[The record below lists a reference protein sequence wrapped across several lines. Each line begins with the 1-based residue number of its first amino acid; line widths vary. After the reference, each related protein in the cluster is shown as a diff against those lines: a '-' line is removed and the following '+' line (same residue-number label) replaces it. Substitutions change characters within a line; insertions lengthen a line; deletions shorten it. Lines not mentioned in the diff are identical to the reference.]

1 MPSHFDR
8 AVGPAAAPAV
18 KPAELHRGLSTGAA
32 LGINLIDMVG
42 VGPFVTLPLIVGAM
56 GGPQAMLGWVLGA
69 LLSLCDGCIWSE
81 LGTAYPEAGGSY
93 AYLRHLY
100 GDPGPSGT
108 GAGRGGGG
116 LGRLLAFL
124 YAFQL
129 LLSAPLS
136 IASGCLGFAQYG
148 SYLLPHSFDSAARP
162 LLALR
167 LVGVPVVV
175 SGQTAMAMGVC
186 ALAAALLHREIG
198 ALGRVVQGLGLAV
211 LVALVAIIV
220 TGFTHFHPAL
230 AFSFPPGAFHPDG
243 RFVMGLGTGLLI
255 SAYDYWGYYNVC
267 FLGAE
272 VRDPR
277 RTIPRAVLGSVA
289 IVGTLYLLMNVSVLG
304 VLPWRVF
311 AGNGLGGNPE
321 ARRAAMA
328 FFMRAAYPGP
338 AGAHAA
344 TAIVVLIAVAAAA
357 SVFALLLGYSR
368 IPFAAARDGNFPA
381 IFGRLNAKTGVPYVS
396 LRVLAGV
403 TLVCCLFRLQEV
415 ISTLVVIR
423 ILFQFLLQGVAV
435 LLPRHRRARHA
446 AGGFRMPLY
455 PLPALLAL
463 AGFTFILLSRPHL
476 AAELRPAAV
485 VLVAGAVV
493 YGLRRRTPAL

>member
-1 MPSHFDR
+1 MPLPSHLAD
-8 AVGPAAAPAV
+8 GSPPALP
-18 KPAELHRGLSTGAA
+18 ELRRGLSVRGA

-69 LLSLCDGCIWSE
+69 LLSLCDGCVWSE

-93 AYLRHLY
+93 AYLKHLY
-100 GDPGPSGT
+100 GGLGFN
-108 GAGRGGGG
+108 GG
-116 LGRLLAFL
+116 LGRLLSFL

-136 IASGCLGFAQYG
+136 IASGCLGFAQYL
-148 SYLLPHSFDSAARP
+148 SYLLPWAARP
-162 LLALR
+162 WASFRVL
-167 LVGVPVVV
+167 GVPVVL
-175 SGQTAMAMGVC
+175 SGQTLLAVGVC
-186 ALAAALLHREIG
+186 GLATAVLHREVS
-198 ALGRVVQGLGLAV
+198 ALGRVVQGLGAAV
-211 LVALVAIIV
+211 IVALVAIIV

-230 AFSFPPGAFHPDG
+230 AFGFPAGAFHLDG
-243 RFVMGLGTGLLI
+243 RFVTGLGMGLLI

-272 VRDPR
+272 VREPR
-277 RTIPRAVLGSVA
+277 RAIPRAVLGSIG

-304 VLPWRVF
+304 VLPWRTFV
-311 AGNGLGGNPE
+311 GGDGGAAQSAVQSE

-328 FFMRAAYPGP
+328 VFMRAAYPG
-338 AGAHAA
+338 AIGQAA
-344 TAIVVLIAVAAAA
+344 AVGIVVLIAVAAGA

-381 IFGRLNAKTGVPYVS
+381 AFGRLTPGTGVPFVS

-423 ILFQFLLQGVAV
+423 IVFQFLLQGVAV
-435 LLPRHRRARHA
+435 LLPRHRRARR
-446 AGGFRMPLY
+446 AGAGFRMPLY
-455 PLPALLAL
+455 PLPVLLAL
-463 AGFTFILLSRPHL
+463 AGFGFILVSRPHL
-476 AAELRPAAV
+476 WRELRPAV
-485 VLVAGAVV
+485 IVLVLGTTI
-493 YGLRRRTPAL
+493 YWLREGRRGTFRGPA

>member
-1 MPSHFDR
+1 MPSPSRRVSIAPHD
-8 AVGPAAAPAV
+8 GSPA
-18 KPAELHRGLSTGAA
+18 LRRGLSTRAA

-69 LLSLCDGCIWSE
+69 ALSLCDGCVWSE

-93 AYLRHLY
+93 AYLKHLY
-100 GDPGPSGT
+100 GGLGLN
-108 GAGRGGGG
+108 GG
-116 LGRLLAFL
+116 LGRLLSFL

-136 IASGCLGFAQYG
+136 IASGCLGFAQYL
-148 SYLLPHSFDSAARP
+148 SYLLPWAARP
-162 LLALR
+162 WASFRVL
-167 LVGVPVVV
+167 GVPVVL
-175 SGQTAMAMGVC
+175 SGQTLLAMGVC
-186 ALAAALLHREIG
+186 LLAAAVLHREVSS
-198 ALGRVVQGLGLAV
+198 LGRVVQVLGAAV
-211 LVALVAIIV
+211 IAALVAIIA

-230 AFSFPPGAFHPDG
+230 AFDFPPGAFHLDG
-243 RFVMGLGTGLLI
+243 RFVAGLGTGLLI

-272 VRDPR
+272 VREPR
-277 RTIPRAVLGSVA
+277 RTIPRAVLGSIA

-304 VLPWRVF
+304 VLPWRTF
-311 AGNGLGGNPE
+311 LGGDGGDASE

-328 FFMRAAYPGP
+328 VFMRAAYPG
-338 AGAHAA
+338 AVGQAA
-344 TAIVVLIAVAAAA
+344 AVGIVVLIAVAAGA

-381 IFGRLNAKTGVPYVS
+381 AFGRLAPGTGVPFVS

-403 TLVCCLFRLQEV
+403 TLVCCLFRLGEV

-423 ILFQFLLQGVAV
+423 IVFQFLLQGVAV
-435 LLPRHRRARHA
+435 LLPGHRRARQ
-446 AGGFRMPLY
+446 AGEGFRMPMY

-463 AGFTFILLSRPHL
+463 AGFGFILFSRPHL
-476 AAELRPAAV
+476 GRELQPAFV
-485 VLVAGAVV
+485 VLALGSAV
-493 YGLRRRTPAL
+493 YWLRAARQGRWGSARHD

>member
-1 MPSHFDR
+1 MLGEG
-8 AVGPAAAPAV
+8 A
-18 KPAELHRGLSTGAA
+18 AELRRGLSARAA

-69 LLSLCDGCIWSE
+69 VLSLCDGCVWSE

-93 AYLRHLY
+93 AYLKHLY
-100 GDPGPSGT
+100 G
-108 GAGRGGGG
+108 AQG
-116 LGRLLAFL
+116 LGRLLSFL

-136 IASGCLGFAQYG
+136 IASGCLGFAQYL
-148 SYLLPHSFDSAARP
+148 SYLLPWAARP
-162 LLALR
+162 WASFRVL
-167 LVGVPVVV
+167 GVPVML
-175 SGQTAMAMGVC
+175 SGQTLLAMSVC
-186 ALAAALLHREIG
+186 LLATAVLHREVS
-198 ALGRVVQGLGLAV
+198 ALGRIVQGLGLAV
-211 LVALVAIIV
+211 IVALVAIIL
-220 TGFTHFHPAL
+220 TGFTHFHPGL
-230 AFSFPPGAFHPDG
+230 AFGFPPGAFHLDG
-243 RFVMGLGTGLLI
+243 RFLAGLGTGLLI

-272 VRDPR
+272 VREPR
-277 RTIPRAVLGSVA
+277 RAIPRAVLGSIA
-289 IVGTLYLLMNVSVLG
+289 IVGVLYLLMNVSVLG
-304 VLPWRVF
+304 VLPWRTF
-311 AGNGLGGNPE
+311 LGSDGGAVQSE
-321 ARRAAMA
+321 TRRAAMA
-328 FFMRAAYPGP
+328 VFMRTAYPG
-338 AGAHAA
+338 ALGRAA
-344 TAIVVLIAVAAAA
+344 AVGIVVLIAVAAGA

-381 IFGRLNAKTGVPYVS
+381 IFGRLAPGTGVPFIS

-435 LLPRHRRARHA
+435 LLPEHRRARQ
-446 AGGFRMPLY
+446 AGAGFRMPLY

-463 AGFTFILLSRPHL
+463 AGFTFILVSRPRL
-476 AAELRPAAV
+476 WTELRPALAV
-485 VLVAGAVV
+485 LGLGIAVYWVRAGQ
-493 YGLRRRTPAL
+493 RRHLSIFRSR